1 MPVTLIFYLFYL
13 EGHSTRK
20 FTLKKK
26 KKIMDKKL
34 DTPSTL
40 REYDTVGIANWF
52 FHENSWFGQFRHA
65 LSKCAKS
72 GVKTPKIKI

>member
-1 MPVTLIFYLFYL
+1 
-13 EGHSTRK
+13 
-20 FTLKKK
+20 
-26 KKIMDKKL
+26 MDKKL